1 MWWGIGFGALIWIVL
16 FVWLGI
22 RTLRNGHGWMFFL
35 GIFFPLLW
43 VIGAFMQPARG
54 RPTDLWRRFVEVD
67 AGLPIPS
74 RWIAC
79 PASTSWSEDF
89 RARGGTFSGT

>member
-35 GIFFPLLW
+35 RNLL
-43 VIGAFMQPARG
+43 PAALDHRG
-54 RPTDLWRRFVEVD
+54 LHAAHER
-67 AGLPIPS
+67 AGLL
-74 RWIAC
+74 
-79 PASTSWSEDF
+79 
-89 RARGGTFSGT
+89 TFSR